1 MNITTHHSL
10 VFSIFSNI
18 LYYVIAF
25 PILKLLLKIVY
36 DLKIEGK
43 ENIRNIK
50 DAVIS
55 VSNHVL
61 PLDCA
66 MVGLAYGTKSVYY
79 TTQEQTFDIL
89 FVRYLVKFLRGI
101 PIPKKIKDKKVF
113 INVINESL
121 KEGKSIHFYP
131 EAEMTL
137 REEKIKPFKNG
148 AFDFAVENEVS
159 IIPMIFC
166 FREPNKFRKLF
177 KKKKDVTLVILEPIY
192 CHKSEDKNS
201 KQIAIKIKEEVYEKM
216 NNALRNEEEKLN
228 ENINKRKIC
237 LKNNA

>member
-1 MNITTHHSL
+1 MKITTHHSFM
-10 VFSIFSNI
+10 FSIFSNI
-18 LYYVIAF
+18 LYYVISF

-50 DAVIS
+50 GAVIS

-66 MVGLAYGTKSVYY
+66 MVGLAYGAKKVYY
-79 TTQEQTFDIL
+79 TTQEQTFDIP

-137 REEKIKPFKNG
+137 REEKIKPFIHTMPIPG
-148 AFDFAVENEVS
+148 SENDNANYFSSRGMSIKCDSVPEVIDS
-159 IIPMIFC
+159 VKKLLTDKKLQNEMVQ
-166 FREPNKFRKLF
+166 NQKKFMKQN
-177 KKKKDVTLVILEPIY
+177 T
-192 CHKSEDKNS
+192 CDK
-201 KQIAIKIKEEVYEKM
+201 IAELIIKELEK
-216 NNALRNEEEKLN
+216 
-228 ENINKRKIC
+228 
-237 LKNNA
+237 